1 MSSERYNFSSEMKIK
16 AHKKAELFNPEKA
29 KNIHHIVPKS
39 LAQKY
44 NLPPDKIRSEDN
56 AIALETDFHNWI
68 HGLRLPKEELIEL
81 LENDVGEL
89 DELSKQIDDNE
100 IEWKGFDE
108 DDFKFFAIALLGMSE
123 EDFSQ
128 NKVHHKKHKKKKR

>member
-1 MSSERYNFSSEMKIK
+1 MKLK

-29 KNIHHIVPKS
+29 KNIHHICPKS

-44 NLPPDKIRSEDN
+44 NLPPDKIRSEEN

-123 EDFSQ
+123 EDF
-128 NKVHHKKHKKKKR
+128 NKPKKVKKRRKRPAL

>member
-1 MSSERYNFSSEMKIK
+1 MKLK

-29 KNIHHIVPKS
+29 KNIHHICPKS

-123 EDFSQ
+123 EDF
-128 NKVHHKKHKKKKR
+128 NKPKKVKKRRKRPAL

>member
-1 MSSERYNFSSEMKIK
+1 MKIK

-44 NLPPDKIRSEDN
+44 NLPPDKIRSEEN

-68 HGLRLPKEELIEL
+68 HGVRLPKEELIEL
-81 LENDVGEL
+81 MDG
-89 DELSKQIDDNE
+89 DISELSKQIDDDE

-108 DDFKFFAIALLGMSE
+108 DDFKFFAIALLGMSK
-123 EDFSQ
+123 EDF
-128 NKVHHKKHKKKKR
+128 NKPKKVKKRRKRPAL

>member
-1 MSSERYNFSSEMKIK
+1 M
-16 AHKKAELFNPEKA
+16 
-29 KNIHHIVPKS
+29 
-39 LAQKY
+39 
-44 NLPPDKIRSEDN
+44 
-56 AIALETDFHNWI
+56 
-68 HGLRLPKEELIEL
+68 IEL

-123 EDFSQ
+123 EDF
-128 NKVHHKKHKKKKR
+128 NKPKKVKKRRKRPAL

>member
-1 MSSERYNFSSEMKIK
+1 MKLK

-29 KNIHHIVPKS
+29 KNIHHICPKS

-44 NLPPDKIRSEDN
+44 NLPPDKIRSEEN

-89 DELSKQIDDNE
+89 DELSKQIDDDE

-123 EDFSQ
+123 EDF
-128 NKVHHKKHKKKKR
+128 NKPKKVKKRRK

>member
-1 MSSERYNFSSEMKIK
+1 MKIK

-44 NLPPDKIRSEDN
+44 NLPPDKVRSEDN

-68 HGLRLPKEELIEL
+68 HGVRLPKEELIEL
-81 LENDVGEL
+81 MDG
-89 DELSKQIDDNE
+89 DISELSKQIDDDE

-123 EDFSQ
+123 EDF
-128 NKVHHKKHKKKKR
+128 NKPKKVKKRRKRPAL

>member
-1 MSSERYNFSSEMKIK
+1 MKLK

-81 LENDVGEL
+81 MDG
-89 DELSKQIDDNE
+89 DISELSKQIDDNE

-123 EDFSQ
+123 EYF
-128 NKVHHKKHKKKKR
+128 NKPKKVKKRIK

>member
-1 MSSERYNFSSEMKIK
+1 MKLK

-29 KNIHHIVPKS
+29 KNVHHLCPKS

-56 AIALETDFHNWI
+56 AIALETDFHNFI
-68 HGLRLPKEELIEL
+68 HGVRLPKTQLIEIL
-81 LENDVGEL
+81 GDDLSPLEKE
-89 DELSKQIDDNE
+89 IDDNE

-123 EDFSQ
+123 EDF
-128 NKVHHKKHKKKKR
+128 NKPKKVKKRRKRPAL

>member
-1 MSSERYNFSSEMKIK
+1 MKIK

-44 NLPPDKIRSEDN
+44 NLPPDKIRSEEN

-68 HGLRLPKEELIEL
+68 HGVRLPKEELIEL
-81 LENDVGEL
+81 MDG
-89 DELSKQIDDNE
+89 DISELSKQIDDNE

-123 EDFSQ
+123 EDF
-128 NKVHHKKHKKKKR
+128 NKPKKVKKRRKRPAL

>member
-1 MSSERYNFSSEMKIK
+1 MKIK

-44 NLPPDKIRSEDN
+44 NLPPDKIRSEEN

-123 EDFSQ
+123 EDF
-128 NKVHHKKHKKKKR
+128 NKPKKVKKRRKRPAL

>member
-1 MSSERYNFSSEMKIK
+1 MKIK

-68 HGLRLPKEELIEL
+68 HGVRLPKEELIEL
-81 LENDVGEL
+81 MDG
-89 DELSKQIDDNE
+89 DISELSKQIDDDE

-128 NKVHHKKHKKKKR
+128 NKTYNKRKAKKRRKRPAL

>member
-1 MSSERYNFSSEMKIK
+1 MKLK

-29 KNIHHIVPKS
+29 KNVHHLCPKS

-44 NLPPDKIRSEDN
+44 NLLPDKIRSEEN
-56 AIALETDFHNWI
+56 AIALETDFHNFI
-68 HGLRLPKEELIEL
+68 HGVRLPKAQLIEIL
-81 LENDVGEL
+81 GDDLSPLEKE
-89 DELSKQIDDNE
+89 IDDDE
-100 IEWKGFDE
+100 IEWCGFDE

-128 NKVHHKKHKKKKR
+128 NKVHYKKHKKKKR

>member
-1 MSSERYNFSSEMKIK
+1 MTLK

-123 EDFSQ
+123 EDF
-128 NKVHHKKHKKKKR
+128 NKPKKVKKRRKRPAL

>member
-1 MSSERYNFSSEMKIK
+1 M
-16 AHKKAELFNPEKA
+16 FNPEKA
-29 KNIHHIVPKS
+29 KNIHHICPKS

-44 NLPPDKIRSEDN
+44 NLPPDKIRSEEN

-68 HGLRLPKEELIEL
+68 HGVRLPKEELIEL
-81 LENDVGEL
+81 MDG
-89 DELSKQIDDNE
+89 DISELSKQIDDNE

-123 EDFSQ
+123 EDF
-128 NKVHHKKHKKKKR
+128 NKPKKVKKRRKRPAL

>member
-1 MSSERYNFSSEMKIK
+1 
-16 AHKKAELFNPEKA
+16 
-29 KNIHHIVPKS
+29 
-39 LAQKY
+39 
-44 NLPPDKIRSEDN
+44 
-56 AIALETDFHNWI
+56 
-68 HGLRLPKEELIEL
+68 LIEL

-123 EDFSQ
+123 EDF
-128 NKVHHKKHKKKKR
+128 NKPKKVKKRRKRPAL

>member
-1 MSSERYNFSSEMKIK
+1 MSSERYNFSNEMKLK
-16 AHKKAELFNPEKA
+16 AYKKAELFNPEKA

-68 HGLRLPKEELIEL
+68 HGVRLPKEELIEL
-81 LENDVGEL
+81 MDG
-89 DELSKQIDDNE
+89 DISELSKQIDDNE

-108 DDFKFFAIALLGMSE
+108 DDFKFFGIALLGMSE
-123 EDFSQ
+123 EDF
-128 NKVHHKKHKKKKR
+128 NKPKKVKKRRKRPAL

>member
-1 MSSERYNFSSEMKIK
+1 MKIK

-44 NLPPDKIRSEDN
+44 NLPPDKIRSEEN
-56 AIALETDFHNWI
+56 AIALETDFHNFI
-68 HGLRLPKEELIEL
+68 HGVRLPKAQLIEIL
-81 LENDVGEL
+81 GEDISQLEKE
-89 DELSKQIDDNE
+89 IDDNE
-100 IEWKGFDE
+100 IEWRGFDE

-123 EDFSQ
+123 EDF
-128 NKVHHKKHKKKKR
+128 NKPKKVKKRRKRPAL

>member
-1 MSSERYNFSSEMKIK
+1 MKIK

-44 NLPPDKIRSEDN
+44 NLPPDKVRSEEN
-56 AIALETDFHNWI
+56 AIALETDFHNFI
-68 HGLRLPKEELIEL
+68 HGVRLPKAQLIEIL
-81 LENDVGEL
+81 GDDLSPLEKE
-89 DELSKQIDDNE
+89 IDDSE
-100 IEWKGFDE
+100 IEWCGFDE

-128 NKVHHKKHKKKKR
+128 NKTYHKRKAKKRRKRPAL

>member
-1 MSSERYNFSSEMKIK
+1 MKLK

-29 KNIHHIVPKS
+29 KNVHHLCPKS

-44 NLPPDKIRSEDN
+44 NLPPDKIRSEEN
-56 AIALETDFHNWI
+56 AIALETDFHNFI
-68 HGLRLPKEELIEL
+68 HGVRLQKAQLIEIL
-81 LENDVGEL
+81 GDDLSPLEKE
-89 DELSKQIDDNE
+89 IDDDE
-100 IEWKGFDE
+100 IEWCGFDE

-128 NKVHHKKHKKKKR
+128 NKTYKKRKAKKRRYK

>member
-1 MSSERYNFSSEMKIK
+1 MKIK

-68 HGLRLPKEELIEL
+68 HGVRLPKEELIEL
-81 LENDVGEL
+81 MDG
-89 DELSKQIDDNE
+89 DISELSKQIDDNE

-123 EDFSQ
+123 EDF
-128 NKVHHKKHKKKKR
+128 NKPKKVKKRRKRPAL

>member
-1 MSSERYNFSSEMKIK
+1 MKLK
-16 AHKKAELFNPEKA
+16 AYKKAELFNPEKA

-68 HGLRLPKEELIEL
+68 HGVRLPKEELIEL
-81 LENDVGEL
+81 MDG
-89 DELSKQIDDNE
+89 DISELSKQIDDNE

-108 DDFKFFAIALLGMSE
+108 DDFKFFGIALLGMSE
-123 EDFSQ
+123 EDF
-128 NKVHHKKHKKKKR
+128 NKPKKVKKRRKRPAL